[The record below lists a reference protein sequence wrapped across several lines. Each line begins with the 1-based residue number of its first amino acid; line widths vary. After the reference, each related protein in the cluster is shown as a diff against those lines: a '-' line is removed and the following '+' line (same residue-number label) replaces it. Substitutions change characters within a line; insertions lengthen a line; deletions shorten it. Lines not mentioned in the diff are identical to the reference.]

1 MNQFLDKLGTKKN
14 FIGLLS
20 LLLIMGVIA
29 IFAIELPKRSF
40 EIENQ
45 AFKYKKVDQ
54 GVHYFEDQSGNVLTA
69 YRQGLNPR
77 ITSYYDA
84 VLITYKEEL
93 LFQEI
98 TYEEDEPY
106 HLYLDNAL
114 IYKSDLMDV
123 KYTESTFVLLPIE
136 NDGLYI
142 EDALYYRTLVHH
154 VMSRIEYLNQNAILN
169 KMMMLVFTSVLGLIC
184 LLFPKKLWVLQ
195 HFLSVRKDEPTL
207 FFLVTTRL
215 MGLIFFLLGINGIL
229 L

>member
-1 MNQFLDKLGTKKN
+1 MNKFLDKLGTKKI

-20 LLLIMGVIA
+20 FLLILGAIT

-40 EIENQ
+40 MIENQ
-45 AFKYKKVDQ
+45 AFKHIKVDQ
-54 GVHYFEDQSGNVLTA
+54 GVHYFEDQTGHILTA
-69 YRQGLNPR
+69 YKQGLNPR

-84 VLITYKEEL
+84 VIITYKDEV

-106 HLYLDNAL
+106 HLYLDNEL

-123 KYTESTFVLLPIE
+123 NYTENTFVLLPIE
-136 NDGLYI
+136 NDGLYP
-142 EDALYYRTLVHH
+142 EETLYYRTLVHH

-169 KMMMLVFTSVLGLIC
+169 KMMMLVFTSVLGLVC
-184 LLFPKKLWVLQ
+184 LLFPKKIWILQ
-195 HFLSVRKDEPTL
+195 HYFSVRKDEPTL